1 VEEDISHAMASG
13 DLDGDGDPDV
23 VVNRLGSPALVLR
36 NNGAAPRIAVRLRG
50 GAPNTQGVG
59 ARIRVLGGAVPVQ
72 EREVTVGGL
81 YMGHSDYAAAFAA
94 GAADRLTIEV
104 DWRDGRRSVLAGAR
118 PNRLYEITATTAT
131 GRVPAD
137 SGAADPA
144 PALFE
149 DATPALRGHTHAE
162 HDFDDWRRQFLLPNA
177 LSQLGPGVTWFD
189 LDRDG
194 DEDLVIGSGRG
205 GRLGVFRNDRGQ
217 LSLWPGEAL
226 AAEED
231 LTTVL
236 GLASA
241 GGTRLLAGVSN
252 WEALS
257 PADVMLPPA
266 AVALRVTGAGPS
278 STAEPLLPPHQSS
291 TGPMALGDYDGDGD
305 LDLFVGGRAIP
316 GFYPRPASSRLF
328 RNDSGAFVPA

>member
-1 VEEDISHAMASG
+1 
-13 DLDGDGDPDV
+13 
-23 VVNRLGSPALVLR
+23 
-36 NNGAAPRIAVRLRG
+36 
-50 GAPNTQGVG
+50 
-59 ARIRVLGGAVPVQ
+59 
-72 EREVTVGGL
+72 
-81 YMGHSDYAAAFAA
+81 
-94 GAADRLTIEV
+94 
-104 DWRDGRRSVLAGAR
+104 VLAGAR

-162 HDFDDWRRQFLLPNA
+162 HEFDDWRRQFLLPNA

-217 LSLWPGEAL
+217 LSPWPGEAL

-241 GGTRLLAGVSN
+241 GEVRLLAGVSN

-316 GFYPRPASSRLF
+316 GFYPRAASSRLF
-328 RNDSGAFVPA
+328 RNESGAFVPDSAAAPMLRDVGLVSAALFADIDADGDADLVLAREWGSVLLLLNQGGRFSAAPESWGLSRFASRWNGLAAGDLDGDGRLDLVATSWGRNIVAKADSARPLFLLWEK